1 MMVSHIEKKLCKF
14 YDVLALN
21 NLLSVKITSDT
32 LIRKGLAGREKIIY
46 RRATTYTD
54 KSMKS
59 IAAQLTI
66 FKQQLLI
73 TVNYIESVAKDS
85 EGGLE
90 EGIMDMSN

>member
-1 MMVSHIEKKLCKF
+1 
-14 YDVLALN
+14 
-21 NLLSVKITSDT
+21 
-32 LIRKGLAGREKIIY
+32 
-46 RRATTYTD
+46 
-54 KSMKS
+54 MKS

-85 EGGLE
+85 EEGLE